1 MKVLLIKEVKSLGK
15 AGEIVDVK
23 DGYGKNFLILKGL
36 AKLATNDVINQY
48 KNKERKRK
56 EEEEKLINELN
67 DIANK
72 INKLTLKIKKKTGSN
87 NSLYGA
93 ITKEEIADS
102 IHTNFNIKIDKKT
115 IEMKSAIKNLGEH
128 EVLIK
133 LGFGINAICK
143 LIVEGE

>member
-1 MKVLLIKEVKSLGK
+1 MKVFLIKEVKSLGK

-23 DGYGKNFLILKGL
+23 DGYGRNFLIGRGL

-87 NSLYGA
+87 DSLYGA

-102 IHTNFNIKIDKKT
+102 IHSNFDIKIDKKT
-115 IEMKSAIKNLGEH
+115 IEIKSAIKNLGEY

-143 LIVEGE
+143 LIVEKE

>member
-23 DGYGKNFLILKGL
+23 DGYGRNFLIGRGL

-87 NSLYGA
+87 DSLYGA

-102 IHTNFNIKIDKKT
+102 IHSNFDIKIDKKT
-115 IEMKSAIKNLGEH
+115 IEMKSAIKNLGEY

-143 LIVEGE
+143 LIVEKE